1 MSAARLVALLAL
13 FFATGATA
21 APPYRV
27 VDRIAG
33 PDGGWDYVRVDTAN
47 NRVLVAHGTS
57 VMAVDLASKAVTP
70 GLAPGVR
77 LHDAMPVNGGRG
89 TVVFVDKAGAV
100 VATVQ
105 AGKNPDAAA
114 FDAHSGLVLVMN
126 HSGGDITLI

>member
-27 VDRIAG
+27 IDRIAG
-33 PDGGWDYVRVDTAN
+33 PDGGWDYVRVDAAN

-57 VMAVDLASKAVTP
+57 VMAVDLATKAVTP

-77 LHDAMPVNGGRG
+77 LHDALPVNGGREVAVTNGGPG
-89 TVVFVDKAGAV
+89 TVVFIDKAGAV

-105 AGKNPDAAA
+105 A
-114 FDAHSGLVLVMN
+114 
-126 HSGGDITLI
+126 